1 MRTVLVAITV
11 LIPIVA
17 LILQFMDGAGM
28 SERHHR
34 HHDSYSV
41 SVTFLRT
48 LVLVM
53 AFMSLLG
60 LLLTWLCRLGAYSA
74 DDTVLLAFFC
84 TFVAVTFAMWLGM
97 RRYRVVTYE
106 DYMTIWPV
114 FGPSSTVRYDSIDR
128 MRRMRPNSFTG
139 HQSVRVYV
147 GGERPRCVK
156 LWGMVGVEQI
166 LMRINRFEVLDSSAS

>member
-1 MRTVLVAITV
+1 MRSVLVAITV
-11 LIPIVA
+11 IVPLAALLI
-17 LILQFMDGAGM
+17 QFMDGSGM

-34 HHDSYSV
+34 YHDSYSV

-60 LLLTWLCRLGAYSA
+60 LLLTWLCSLGAYSA

-84 TFVAVTFAMWLGM
+84 TFVAVTFVMWLGM
-97 RRYRVVTYE
+97 RRYRVVTY
-106 DYMTIWPV
+106 DDHMTIRPLL
-114 FGPSSTVRYDSIDR
+114 GPSSTVRYEQIGR
-128 MRRMRPNSFTG
+128 MERMRPNSFTG
-139 HQSVRVYV
+139 HQSVLVYTDGEKSRRVW
-147 GGERPRCVK
+147 

-166 LMRINRFEVLDSSAS
+166 LMRINRFEVLDSSMG

>member
-1 MRTVLVAITV
+1 MRAVLAAITV
-11 LIPIVA
+11 LVPIVA
-17 LILQFMDGAGM
+17 LLLQFMDGAGM

-60 LLLTWLCRLGAYSA
+60 LLLSWLCSLGAYSA

-84 TFVAVTFAMWLGM
+84 TFVVVTFFMWLGM

-106 DYMTIWPV
+106 DYMTIRPV
-114 FGPSSTVRYDSIDR
+114 LGPSCTVRYEQVDR
-128 MRRMRPNSFTG
+128 MERLRPNSFTG

-147 GGERPRCVK
+147 GGGRRRRVR

-166 LMRINRFEVLDSSAS
+166 LIRVNRFDVLDSSAV